1 MVEYLADPAIW
12 ASLLTLTAL
21 EIVLGI
27 DNLIFLSIVSGRL
40 PKHQQ
45 RMARQIGLALALLGR
60 IALLFSLTWL
70 IGLTEPVVSL
80 LGFAFSWRD
89 IVLIVGG
96 LFLLVKGTMET
107 HHMLEGQE
115 SESQV
120 GTVTFFAAVVQII
133 ILDVVF
139 ALDSIITAVGMT
151 DQLPIMITA
160 VVIAMIVMLV
170 AANPVGDF
178 VNNHPTVKMLAL
190 SFLLLVGVALI
201 ADGFH
206 FHIPRGYLYFAI
218 FFSGAGR
225 GAQPVGRQCAQEAP
239 VASQVVGRDRRGHV
253 DRAAEALTHRLRA
266 QAAARAPGCD
276 TKRRSCQTVAGCGG
290 SP

>member
-1 MVEYLADPAIW
+1 MLEYLADPAIW

-45 RMARQIGLALALLGR
+45 RMARQLGLALALLGR

-70 IGLTEPVVSL
+70 IGLTEPVASI
-80 LGFAFSWRD
+80 LGFASWRD

-115 SESQV
+115 EGSQV
-120 GTVTFFAAVVQII
+120 GTTTFFAAVVQII
-133 ILDVVF
+133 LDVVF
-139 ALDSIITAVGMT
+139 ALDPIITVVGMT
-151 DQLPIMITA
+151 DQLPIMIAA
-160 VVIAMIVMLV
+160 VIIAMIVMLV

-190 SFLLLVGVALI
+190 SFLLLVGIALI

-206 FHIPRGYLYFAI
+206 FHIL
-218 FFSGAGR
+218 
-225 GAQPVGRQCAQEAP
+225 
-239 VASQVVGRDRRGHV
+239 
-253 DRAAEALTHRLRA
+253 AATSTSPSSS
-266 QAAARAPGCD
+266 PGWL
-276 TKRRSCQTVAGCGG
+276 RRSTCGPPVPASAG
-290 SP
+290 ST